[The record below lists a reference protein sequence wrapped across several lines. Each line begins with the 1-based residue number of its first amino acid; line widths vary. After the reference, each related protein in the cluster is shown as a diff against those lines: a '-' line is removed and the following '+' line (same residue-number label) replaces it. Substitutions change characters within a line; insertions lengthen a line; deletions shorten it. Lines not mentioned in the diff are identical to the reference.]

1 MVDASPDVIGS
12 VTPYASGGLI
22 TKPTLLSD
30 LATGKP
36 YGTMAETN
44 AEWIVP
50 TDKMGGFTLIQNI
63 DMSGAVVRSD
73 SDIDKM
79 TDMVADKS
87 YKKFTAALASK
98 GIKI

>member
-1 MVDASPDVIGS
+1 
-12 VTPYASGGLI
+12 
-22 TKPTLLSD
+22 
-30 LATGKP
+30 
-36 YGTMAETN
+36 MAETN